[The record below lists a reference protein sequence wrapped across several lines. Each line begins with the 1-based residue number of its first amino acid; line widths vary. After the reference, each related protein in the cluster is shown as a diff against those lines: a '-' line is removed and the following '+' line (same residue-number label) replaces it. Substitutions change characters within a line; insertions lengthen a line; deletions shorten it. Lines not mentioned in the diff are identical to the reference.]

1 MLNKYR
7 LAAIAIIAGFAA
19 AAAPAMAAE
28 TAVTCNGPVGYVI
41 TGVDPGALANYT
53 IVCTGGSSAGNI
65 TNFSYKVATNPNVAQ
80 LLARSA
86 GDHAIS
92 TNDGPITIYSDLSN
106 LTGSAWGCG
115 NANCRIIGQ
124 LVAD

>member
-41 TGVDPGALANYT
+41 TGVDPGALSVRDRA
-53 IVCTGGSSAGNI
+53 
-65 TNFSYKVATNPNVAQ
+65 
-80 LLARSA
+80 
-86 GDHAIS
+86 
-92 TNDGPITIYSDLSN
+92 
-106 LTGSAWGCG
+106 
-115 NANCRIIGQ
+115 
-124 LVAD
+124 